1 MFQWALSLPLTLL
14 FVVVASS
21 ATTEKGEVTRE
32 PIGDPEDFIG
42 TSLQQPL
49 YPTYIRPFRNAEGE
63 KQDATATCLL
73 CDIYPL

>member
-21 ATTEKGEVTRE
+21 APTVTKEV
-32 PIGDPEDFIG
+32 IGDPDDFIG

-49 YPTYIRPFRNAEGE
+49 YPTHIRPFRNAEGE